1 MNFAMWGKALQVIP
15 RITKDEWNKLDV
27 ISKWLIST
35 RAAVLIMTFISATIA
50 GLLAIIDGKFN
61 LLNYVLLAL
70 GLILAHATNNLLNDY
85 TDHKRGVDKDNYFR
99 SQYGPQPLEHGLMT
113 EKQLLTYAAVTGL
126 LALAA
131 GAYLVVSHGTL
142 ALILL
147 ALGAFFVLFYTWP
160 LKYIGLGEITV
171 LLVWGPLM
179 VGGGYFVIAGGPWN
193 WNVVIASLPYALGVT
208 TVIFG
213 KHIDKFTEDK
223 TKHIHTLPVI
233 LGEKLSRYIVIG
245 MMVLSYVSVIYLVA
259 IGFFTPIM
267 LVVLFALIVFKDV
280 WQIYRQ
286 PRPTE
291 PPANYPKDTWPLWF
305 VSFAFI
311 HNRRFG
317 LLYLAGLIGEV
328 LLRVVFHVM

>member
-1 MNFAMWGKALQVIP
+1 MNIAMWGKALQVIP
-15 RITKDEWNKLDV
+15 RITKDEWNKLDI
-27 ISKWLIST
+27 ISRWLIAS

-50 GLLAIIDGKFN
+50 GLLAIRAEKFN
-61 LLNYVLLAL
+61 LLNYILLVL

-85 TDHKRGVDKDNYFR
+85 TDHRRGVDKDNYYR
-99 SQYGPQPLEHGLMT
+99 SQYGPQTLEHGLLT
-113 EKQLLTYAAVTGL
+113 EKQLLKYAAITGL

-131 GAYLVVSHGTL
+131 GAYLVFSNGLIAV
-142 ALILL
+142 ILL

-179 VGGGYFVIAGGPWN
+179 VGGGYFVITGAWD
-193 WNVVIASLPYALGVT
+193 WNVVIASLPYTLGVT

-223 TKHIHTLPVI
+223 AKHIHTLPVI
-233 LGEKLSRYIVIG
+233 LGEKLSRAMVLG
-245 MMVLSYVSVIYLVA
+245 MMILSYLSVIYLVL
-259 IGFFTPIM
+259 IKFYTPIM
-267 LVVLFALIVFKDV
+267 LIVLFALIVFKDV
-280 WQIYRQ
+280 WKVFRQ

-291 PPANYPKDTWPLWF
+291 KPADYPADSWPIWF
-305 VSFAFI
+305 VGFAFV

-317 LLYLAGLIGEV
+317 LLYLVGLIGEV
-328 LLRVVFHVM
+328 LLRVVFHVVW